1 MKIRQGMMS
10 GKKFGVVSF
19 FQMVGIL
26 FLTFVTESVI
36 EKNFNIMASIKSLD
50 LNVGVLILI
59 DFAFFFL
66 FFLLYWGIFLFFIK
80 FKN

>member
-1 MKIRQGMMS
+1 MMS

>member
-1 MKIRQGMMS
+1 MS

>member
-1 MKIRQGMMS
+1 MMS

-66 FFLLYWGIFLFFIK
+66 FFLPYWGIFLFFIK